1 MTKSIIAILCLLT
14 IGNSLAQKKC
24 GLFSRLLFGADK
36 YESETVQERMAE
48 NLKRARAPSV
58 FSPKNDAI
66 VSYLQFIS
74 RAFPHTSRYWPTKGG
89 NLVQQGRSVF
99 KSQYKEGPD
108 WAIKLF
114 GKAIEEGGDSKLVF
128 QAYKYRGLA
137 RSMRRNAHG
146 AIEDFDKAA
155 EIGSSEGLGEVY
167 LFRAVTKVLL
177 SDNAGIIE
185 DLSKVIP
192 TDDPRFAVAYYLRAP
207 HYIAEGKIGKAID
220 DYTQLLK
227 IHPQDALAHFQ
238 VAKLHTLLRHPEA
251 MEHYR
256 AALKGGLGKEYN
268 VHLFH
273 GYALSLHGFL
283 DESLK
288 HLNRAVEL
296 SPKDARGL
304 YLRSFIKKALNHNEE
319 AQADLNTALLLN
331 PSIGEWSLPTD
342 DQFLNFLEL

>member
-1 MTKSIIAILCLLT
+1 
-14 IGNSLAQKKC
+14 
-24 GLFSRLLFGADK
+24 
-36 YESETVQERMAE
+36 MAE
-48 NLKRARAPSV
+48 NLKRARASSV

-66 VSYLQFIS
+66 VSYLQLVFK
-74 RAFPHTSRYWPTKGG
+74 AFPHTSSLKPPTGG
-89 NLVQQGRSVF
+89 KNLVEQGRNLF
-99 KSQYKEGPD
+99 KPKGEEYD
-108 WAIKLF
+108 WAMGLF
-114 GKAIEEGGDSKLVF
+114 GRAIEEGGDSKLAF
-128 QAYKYRGLA
+128 QAHKYRGLA

-192 TDDPRFAVAYYLRAP
+192 TGDPRFAVAYYLRAP